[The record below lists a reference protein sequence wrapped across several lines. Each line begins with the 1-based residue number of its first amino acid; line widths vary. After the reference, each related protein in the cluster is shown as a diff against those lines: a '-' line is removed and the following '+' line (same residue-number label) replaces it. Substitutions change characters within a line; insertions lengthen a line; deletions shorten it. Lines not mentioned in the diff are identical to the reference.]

1 MSNFLSD
8 TKEKMSQTTITPSQV
23 RAARAL
29 VDWNQGDLARAAN
42 VSRQTVNDFET
53 GKRLPIPN
61 NMQAIVQA
69 LEFAGLTFIEEG
81 DSAGAGVRLSFP
93 ASAAPDPQARLE
105 TLWERS
111 GGGKRR

>member
-1 MSNFLSD
+1 MSP
-8 TKEKMSQTTITPSQV
+8 TVITPGQV

-29 VDWNQGDLARAAN
+29 INWNQGDLARAAN
-42 VSRQTVNDFET
+42 LSRQTVNDFET

-69 LEFAGLTFIEEG
+69 LEFAGLMFLEES
-81 DSAGAGVRLSFP
+81 DDAGAGVRLSFP

-105 TLWERS
+105 TLWQRS